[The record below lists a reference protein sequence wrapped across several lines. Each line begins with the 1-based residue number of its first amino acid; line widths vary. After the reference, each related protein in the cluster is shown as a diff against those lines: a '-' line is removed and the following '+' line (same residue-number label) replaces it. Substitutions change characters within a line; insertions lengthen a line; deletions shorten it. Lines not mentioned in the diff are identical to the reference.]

1 MFYKSIWINILEEE
15 AQSKHPEGQL
25 KSVSKTT
32 RDILDTLDRDYKEP
46 AKRIEVIAQKP
57 DKLNAVSI
65 KL

>member
-1 MFYKSIWINILEEE
+1 MLIFYIKDEE
-15 AQSKHPEGQL
+15 AQSKDPEGRL

-46 AKRIEVIAQKP
+46 AKKVGVVAQKP

-65 KL
+65 K